1 MASKDCIFCRI
12 IRNELS
18 GHKVFE
24 DSDFLAILDK
34 YPVNFG
40 HTLIIPKVHVEKIE
54 YLDPASVQSLFAL
67 VHRLVKPV
75 QLSVGAPACT
85 ISINNGPEAGQVIP
99 HVHVH
104 IVPRFKRDED
114 ASIHSGSR
122 RHLELDGSKMSEIAK
137 RIHSEIVILAG
148 ASQK

>member
-1 MASKDCIFCRI
+1 MAINDCIFCRI

-18 GHKVFE
+18 SHKVFE
-24 DSDFLAILDK
+24 DSNSLAILDK

-54 YLDPASVQSLFAL
+54 YLDSATVESLFAL

-104 IVPRFKRDED
+104 IVPRFKSDED
-114 ASIHSGSR
+114 ANIHSESK
-122 RHLELDGSKMSEIAK
+122 RHLELDGAKMYEISK
-137 RIHSEIVILAG
+137 RIHSEIIRY
-148 ASQK
+148 